1 MLHVINQSSMFI
13 SIEGNIGSGKSTL
26 AQALAKKLKATYLPE
41 QFEENVLL
49 SLLYSDSSK
58 FAFPTEYA
66 FLIDRHKQ
74 LINYFKN
81 KKTTHVT
88 VSDFHFDKCLCF
100 AKTNLAKT
108 DYAFYK
114 KHFKA
119 LQQTVKQPDVII
131 YLKTEIPH
139 LISNIK
145 KRSRKDELNMKES
158 YLVALQKQLDSYYL
172 KKLKSAIKPIAVTIE
187 KYDSKTMEQLSE
199 LIIKDYLNKSIL

>member
-1 MLHVINQSSMFI
+1 MYI

-26 AQALAKKLKATYLPE
+26 AKLLAKELNANYLPE
-41 QFEENVLL
+41 RFEENVLL
-49 SLLYSDSSK
+49 PLFYNDTK
-58 FAFPTEYA
+58 TYAFPTEYA

-81 KKTTHVT
+81 KKATDIT
-88 VSDFHFDKCLCF
+88 VGDFHFDKCLCF
-100 AKTNLAKT
+100 AKTNLSKT

-158 YLVALQKQLDSYYL
+158 YLIALQKQLDNYYL
-172 KKLKSAIKPIAVTIE
+172 KKQKHSVKPVIIE
-187 KYDSKTMEQLSE
+187 KYDSKTMENLSE
-199 LIIKDYLNKSIL
+199 VIIKNYLINL